1 MLDSGLVAYVK
12 CVLVGL
18 ITGIGTILIRAVAE
32 LVVPITRM
40 MLKRRQRI
48 HCRRRVAFRGV
59 LRVSR
64 RFDPT
69 LDSGLRDRIRPHA
82 AATAAA
88 GADPM
93 SVSLCSP
100 I

>member
-40 MLKRRQRI
+40 MLKSDSAYTAGGGLLFAESFASLADLILPWTVGFVIGFALMLRRQR
-48 HCRRRVAFRGV
+48 RLA
-59 LRVSR
+59 
-64 RFDPT
+64 
-69 LDSGLRDRIRPHA
+69 RIR
-82 AATAAA
+82 
-88 GADPM
+88 
-93 SVSLCSP
+93 CQ
-100 I
+100 